1 VSQTPAGWY
10 DDGSGTTR
18 WWDGA
23 RWTEKVRPPLAPA
36 AASTHVAAAP
46 YPGTAP
52 TGAPGGQ
59 TWQARPQAPTT
70 APSPFLF
77 QDQPLPGQAYDPYQP
92 FAPTPAAPRRRRRGL
107 VGWIVGGG
115 TAVVLVIA
123 VVVGLLLSHVISN
136 ENPRATVSQFASRVL
151 MAESCT
157 DDVVDAFNSLTSS
170 SYRQGQ
176 TATCDNI
183 GSFSTNPPG
192 YAVTAG
198 KVLTRSSS
206 RATVQLT
213 IKNSTDGSDG
223 TYVVS
228 LVHQDGHWLISSMG
242 NGGDQGSDGTDARTT
257 GGAV

>member
-10 DDGSGTTR
+10 DDGSGATR

-23 RWTEKVRPPLAPA
+23 RWTEEVRPPLTPA
-36 AASTHVAAAP
+36 TSSTHVAATP
-46 YPGTAP
+46 YPGTTSAS
-52 TGAPGGQ
+52 APGSQ
-59 TWQARPQAPTT
+59 PWQATAPEAT

-77 QDQPLPGQAYDPYQP
+77 QQQPLPGQGYGAYQP
-92 FAPTPAAPRRRRRGL
+92 FAPVPTAPRKRPRGL

-115 TAVVLVIA
+115 TAVVLIIA
-123 VVVGLLLSHVISN
+123 VVVGLLLAHVISD
-136 ENPRATVSQFASRVL
+136 ENPRTTVAQFASRVL

-157 DDVVDAFNSLTSS
+157 SDVVDAFNSLTSPA
-170 SYRQGQ
+170 YRQGQ
-176 TATCDNI
+176 TATCDTI

-192 YAVTAG
+192 YSVTAG

-223 TYVVS
+223 TYVAS
-228 LVHQDGHWLISSMG
+228 LVHQDGHWLISALGS
-242 NGGDQGSDGTDARTT
+242 GGDQDSGGTDARTT
-257 GGAV
+257 GGDAV